1 MNNITV
7 SQSYID
13 DVIKC
18 KNNMIYVEFSPEEI
32 QKIDN
37 FVTQVIQAKQ
47 QERHHKIDNKNEYKR
62 FFTGMMGEYAVEKT
76 LGQKFVDWSIG
87 ESTNYNMAD
96 LNALGINVGIKTVE
110 IGKYPIIHK
119 EAKRP
124 EIICIKR
131 RDNLIIICGLATIE
145 VLNTYQDINLVLSP
159 YLKRRG
165 TKTGFY
171 GFEHLINFSNLED
184 LKKYS
189 V

>member
-1 MNNITV
+1 
-7 SQSYID
+7 
-13 DVIKC
+13 
-18 KNNMIYVEFSPEEI
+18 MIYVNFLPEEL

-47 QERHHKIDNKNEYKR
+47 QEKHHKIDDKNEYKR
-62 FFTGMMGEYAVEKT
+62 FFTGMMGEYAVEKI

-87 ESTNYNMAD
+87 DSAIYNVAD
-96 LNALGINVGIKTVE
+96 LNALGINIGIKTVE

-119 EAKRP
+119 EAERP

-131 RDNLIIICGLATIE
+131 RDNLIIICGLATID
-145 VLNTYQDINLVLSP
+145 VLNTYQDDSLVLSP
-159 YLKRRG
+159 YLRRRG
-165 TKTGFY
+165 VKTGFN
-171 GFEHLINFSNLED
+171 GFEHLIGFSTLED